1 MVKYDEKFKREVV
14 RRYASGRY
22 GYKSVAREFGLH
34 PGTVQRWVSSH
45 EQHGEAGLRKK
56 YSRYSATFKLKV
68 LRRMWRDQLSYR
80 QAAALFNLRGNDAVS
95 RWERQYHEGGLGA
108 LAPKPKGRLRKMPT
122 PTPPAKPIDT
132 ETEDTLTR
140 EALLAEL
147 KYLRAEVAY
156 LKKWNALVQ
165 AKEAAGAEKARLV
178 LELRQDHDLS
188 DLLRAAGLARSTF
201 YYQAKVQMAGDKY
214 ASLKVRIRQIYEHHK
229 GRYGYRRVTAEL
241 RRAGQAI
248 NHKTVQRLMQV
259 LGLKSLVRPKKYRS
273 YRGELAQVPNRLE
286 RQFRAERPNQKWVTD
301 VTEFNVQ
308 GDKLYLSPVMDLY
321 NGEIVAYETQKRPHF
336 RLVGNMLKKALV
348 KLTPLDAPLLHS
360 DQGWQYQMPAYRRQ
374 LAARGL
380 TQSMSRKGNCL
391 DNAAMES
398 FFGTLKA
405 EFFYLNKFAS
415 VEQLRDGLRRY
426 IHYYNHQR
434 IKTKLKGLSPVQYRT
449 QPSSA

>member
-165 AKEAAGAEKARLV
+165 AKEAAA
-178 LELRQDHDLS
+178 Q
-188 DLLRAAGLARSTF
+188 
-201 YYQAKVQMAGDKY
+201 
-214 ASLKVRIRQIYEHHK
+214 
-229 GRYGYRRVTAEL
+229 
-241 RRAGQAI
+241 
-248 NHKTVQRLMQV
+248 
-259 LGLKSLVRPKKYRS
+259 KK
-273 YRGELAQVPNRLE
+273 RG
-286 RQFRAERPNQKWVTD
+286 
-301 VTEFNVQ
+301 
-308 GDKLYLSPVMDLY
+308 
-321 NGEIVAYETQKRPHF
+321 
-336 RLVGNMLKKALV
+336 
-348 KLTPLDAPLLHS
+348 
-360 DQGWQYQMPAYRRQ
+360 
-374 LAARGL
+374 
-380 TQSMSRKGNCL
+380 
-391 DNAAMES
+391 
-398 FFGTLKA
+398 
-405 EFFYLNKFAS
+405 
-415 VEQLRDGLRRY
+415 
-426 IHYYNHQR
+426 
-434 IKTKLKGLSPVQYRT
+434 
-449 QPSSA
+449 